1 MSPARDSWSPLP
13 VVLRAGRKCGLLQGP
28 AMLAGRPG
36 DPGAGHLFATDEGAW
51 SGAAAD
57 RRVQSSGRPRRAMTN
72 SELASGCAGLAHPV
86 SARQRISPSR
96 RP

>member
-36 DPGAGHLFATDEGAW
+36 DPGAGHLFATTRGH
-51 SGAAAD
+51 G
-57 RRVQSSGRPRRAMTN
+57 VVRPQTDGFN
-72 SELASGCAGLAHPV
+72 QVVGLGGP
-86 SARQRISPSR
+86 
-96 RP
+96 